1 MPEGDQVA
9 KEEQLAK
16 KKLPRKG
23 AFVESLQRNNKQ
35 IRADRAEAIGE
46 DAELIY
52 KREIEDLQVEIRK
65 MERDQENMLDLSP
78 ENAMSL
84 KLASDFDAKEYVS
97 KDLELGVK
105 IRNANIKLD
114 IAQKRYRYLFGGE

>member
-1 MPEGDQVA
+1 MPEGDQLATKEQVA
-9 KEEQLAK
+9 QKE
-16 KKLPRKG
+16 LPQKG

-46 DAELIY
+46 DAQLIY

-114 IAQKRYRYLFGGE
+114 IAQRRYRYLFGG